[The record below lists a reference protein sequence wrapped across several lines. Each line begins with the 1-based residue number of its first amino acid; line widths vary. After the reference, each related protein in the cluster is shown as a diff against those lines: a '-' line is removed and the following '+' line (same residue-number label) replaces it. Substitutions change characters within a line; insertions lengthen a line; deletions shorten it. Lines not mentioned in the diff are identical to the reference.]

1 MLLDRGFGCVAGVAQ
16 GVCPNRP
23 GECLVAGVSGSV
35 GRRFVK
41 VEVELLS
48 PEEDLNGC
56 AERLAHGTQRTGR
69 AAWIPAPPFV
79 VNHNGSSR

>member
-23 GECLVAGVSGSV
+23 GECLVAGVSGAV

-56 AERLAHGTQRTGR
+56 AERLAHENAEDGTRGVDPSASFR
-69 AAWIPAPPFV
+69 C
-79 VNHNGSSR
+79 